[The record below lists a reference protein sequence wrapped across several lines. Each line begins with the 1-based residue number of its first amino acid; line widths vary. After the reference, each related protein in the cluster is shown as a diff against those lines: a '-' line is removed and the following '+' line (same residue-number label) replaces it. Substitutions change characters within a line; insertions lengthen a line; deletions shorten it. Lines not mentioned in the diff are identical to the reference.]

1 MIAYLSYFST
11 SFILAMVLWPLLS
24 AVLTLPIL
32 AGLYHRHHRL
42 HSRSVLIAYL
52 CVLYA
57 LGLITFTLYP
67 MPDDPQTYCLT
78 HSHGPQLN
86 PFAFVGDL
94 TTSGKTAAFQLLF
107 NVALFLPLGFALCR
121 WGRWKWY
128 AAVPAGFLVSLF
140 IETSQLTGFWHIYP
154 CAYRQF
160 DVDDLLTNT
169 LGAVLGCLVAR
180 VYGHF
185 VPLARVENR
194 DEVNHEP
201 GLLHRAVSLVIDMVF
216 VSVVDVALTL
226 GFIYCF
232 SKLAA
237 PLLRS
242 GSGGPFGGSLLVV
255 VSDVGAK
262 AFTLISLLI
271 FEVWIPMRHRGQ
283 TLGGMFTHMSCETKE
298 RHGGARFAF
307 YAVRLVVLF
316 VAMQVTVD
324 SSRKVALALIVALV
338 VFWIFAHQ
346 MPYDFISGRKWSGD
360 DEAGEVGHDTGEV
373 AGGGEA
379 NAGGMVGEVGDGPK
393 PVDK

>member
-32 AGLYHRHHRL
+32 AGLYHRHHRSR
-42 HSRSVLIAYL
+42 SRSVLIAYL

-86 PFAFVGDL
+86 PLAFTGDL
-94 TTSGKTAAFQLLF
+94 ATSGKTVALQLLF

-169 LGAVLGCLVAR
+169 LGAALGFLIAR

-185 VPLARVENR
+185 VPLTRVENR
-194 DEVNHEP
+194 SNVNHKP
-201 GLLHRAVSLVIDMVF
+201 GLIHRAVSLMIDMVF
-216 VSVVDVALTL
+216 VSVIDVALTL

-232 SKLAA
+232 EKLAV

-242 GSGGPFGGSLLVV
+242 GVGGPFGGSMLVV
-255 VSDVGAK
+255 VSDIGAK
-262 AFTLISLLI
+262 VFTLVSLLI

-298 RHGGARFAF
+298 RHGGTRFAF
-307 YAVRLVVLF
+307 YAIRLVVLF
-316 VAMQVTVD
+316 IAMQITVD
-324 SSRKVALALIVALV
+324 SSRKVVLVLIVALV

-346 MPYDFISGRKWSGD
+346 MPYDLIPGRDW
-360 DEAGEVGHDTGEV
+360 DEVKRTDAKNRADADG
-373 AGGGEA
+373 A
-379 NAGGMVGEVGDGPK
+379 GDGANGGIAGTQK
-393 PVDK
+393 PS